1 MATSA
6 TRIRRARAHAKLTQ
20 NELAD
25 KVGVRRSAVAQ
36 WEQVAGTKPSVS
48 NLCQIAVVTQVC
60 FEWLATGRGA
70 MNMGDTHQ
78 ASAVV
83 MSEFAHD
90 ELESR
95 LLHAIRRMGSARK
108 REVIVEMV
116 EGLTR

>member
-6 TRIRRARAHAKLTQ
+6 TRIHRARLHAKLTQ
-20 NELAD
+20 NELAA
-25 KVGVRRSAVAQ
+25 KVGVCRSAVAQ
-36 WEQVAGTKPSVS
+36 WEQVVGTKPSTT
-48 NLCQIAVVTQVC
+48 NLCQIAIVTGVR
-60 FEWLATGRGA
+60 FEWLGTGRGA
-70 MNMGDTHQ
+70 MKLDDSHQ

-95 LLHAIRRMGSARK
+95 LLLAIRRMGSVRK
-108 REVIVEMV
+108 RQVIIEMV